1 MAEDRPVLVVGAG
14 PVGMVAAVALLRR
27 SVPVTVLE
35 AGAELS
41 GEMRG
46 STFHAP
52 TLDMLDDLGAAPA
65 MIAAHT
71 TTLAIEAHS
80 EMWSPYGVS
89 PPVIG

>member
-1 MAEDRPVLVVGAG
+1 MAETRPVLIAGAG
-14 PVGMVAAVALLRR
+14 PVGLVAAAALLRR
-27 SVPVTVLE
+27 GVPVTVLE

-65 MIAAHT
+65 MI
-71 TTLAIEAHS
+71 
-80 EMWSPYGVS
+80 
-89 PPVIG
+89 